1 MSRTLS
7 IDFLRTFIAIADAGT
22 FAAAAERVGRTVSA
36 VSLQIDR
43 LEEQVGRALFQK
55 SGRRMEPTSAGRQLL
70 DHARTILAAN
80 DAALSA
86 MSSDRLSGTVRLG
99 VLHDGIEAAA
109 ATVLADFIATHP
121 DARIEVVV
129 DTSQALIDAMEAGKL
144 DQAITFQVNTRLPR
158 DTLGLVPMRWIG
170 NRQRS
175 LIDDQRPLP
184 LVMLEEPCAFRR
196 AALAALDE
204 AGIPWRIVLVSA
216 SLAAVRAAVGAG
228 LGITVRTAEFIQS
241 LGGGAHEI
249 ERLPKL
255 PQKQLCLYRRVP
267 VITSRTGNALH
278 RECLEKLKVG

>member
-1 MSRTLS
+1 MNRTLS

-55 SGRRMEPTSAGRQLL
+55 SGRRMEPTSAGKQLL

-80 DAALSA
+80 DAAVSA

-109 ATVLADFIATHP
+109 ATVLADFMATHP

-129 DTSQALIDAMEAGKL
+129 DTGQALIDAMEAGKL
-144 DQAITFQVNTRLPR
+144 DQAIAFQVNTRLPR

-175 LIDDQRPLP
+175 LIDERPLP

-196 AALAALDE
+196 ACCSARRGWHPLAH
-204 AGIPWRIVLVSA
+204 
-216 SLAAVRAAVGAG
+216 RA
-228 LGITVRTAEFIQS
+228 RQREPR
-241 LGGGAHEI
+241 GGACCRRRRAWDH
-249 ERLPKL
+249 RAH
-255 PQKQLCLYRRVP
+255 RRVHS
-267 VITSRTGNALH
+267 VARRRRA
-278 RECLEKLKVG
+278 

>member
-1 MSRTLS
+1 MGRTLS

-80 DAALSA
+80 DAAVSA
-86 MSSDRLSGTVRLG
+86 MNSDRLSGTVRLG

-109 ATVLADFIATHP
+109 ATVLADFMATHP

-129 DTSQALIDAMEAGKL
+129 DTSQALIDAMEAGRL

-175 LIDDQRPLP
+175 LIDERPLP

-241 LGGGAHEI
+241 LGGAAHEI

-267 VITSRTGNALH
+267 VITSRTGSALH
-278 RECLEKLKVG
+278 RECLEKLKIG

>member
-80 DAALSA
+80 DAAVSA

-109 ATVLADFIATHP
+109 ATVLADFMATHP

-175 LIDDQRPLP
+175 LIDERPLP

-255 PQKQLCLYRRVP
+255 PQKLLCLYRRVP
-267 VITSRTGNALH
+267 VITSRTGSALH